1 MINQFI
7 GFINLIKIIF
17 LLFKEYPKKF
27 LFLIFIFLTL
37 LASFV
42 EIASIASIIPLI
54 DFLIDNN
61 KYLNNEYIVL
71 FIKYFDLQGIE
82 IKLFFIIIFAVLIIF
97 SFIIKILLIFVQS
110 YLNFEISFFIHNK
123 VIKRILNQN
132 YKYFIHNNTSNFLA
146 ITENVEAL
154 RNVVFSLL
162 LLFMSSTIAASIIFL
177 LLTVNF
183 INTLILFFIMITVYF
198 LMYYFTFKKLNSIAF
213 LQSKII
219 NKKFS
224 VFLELTQ
231 NIKEII
237 LRNLHNYVF
246 YKQYEIMLSLR
257 DSRISAERYTAV
269 SNYTATL
276 FLSLLIIMALLY
288 FVSTKVSL
296 VANSAL
302 IVFYIISIQR
312 LLPHLQNI
320 YACLTKGI
328 KNVQYL
334 ILKVLDV
341 LNLPDKKNIK
351 GDILEK
357 DKIIINS
364 EISIKNLTFSHNR
377 KVKNNIIEKAS
388 MILKKGNLYGLI
400 GASGSGKT
408 TFFDV
413 FMGLLKCCNGDFYVD
428 KKKISIFNNNKWQQ
442 LISYVS
448 QNSTIAD
455 GTFLENICYG
465 ADLNNINKRHLLE
478 CARNAECLE
487 FINSRKHRFQ
497 EYIGEGGVKI
507 SGGQRQRLLIARA
520 LYINRPILLL
530 DEATNALDKRTEI
543 KIFRNLTKLKVNKI
557 IIAIAHN
564 TNIQDFFDTI
574 YKIYNKKIIIK

>member
-7 GFINLIKIIF
+7 GFINLIKIIL
-17 LLFKEYPKKF
+17 LLFKEYPRKF

-97 SFIIKILLIFVQS
+97 SFIIKTLLIFVQS

-132 YKYFIHNNTSNFLA
+132 YKYFIDNNTSNFLA

-177 LLTVNF
+177 LITVNF
-183 INTLILFFIMITVYF
+183 INSLILFFIMCAVYF
-198 LMYYFTFKKLNSIAF
+198 LMYYFTFKKLNNIAF
-213 LQSKII
+213 LQSKIV

-246 YKQYEIMLSLR
+246 DKQYEIMLFLR
-257 DSRISAERYTAV
+257 NSRISAERYTAV
-269 SNYTATL
+269 PTYMATL
-276 FLSLLIIMALLY
+276 FLSLLIIMALY
-288 FVSTKVSL
+288 FLSTKGSL

-302 IVFYIISIQR
+302 IVFYIISLQR

-320 YACLTKGI
+320 YVCFTKGI
-328 KNVQYL
+328 KNAQYV
-334 ILKVLDV
+334 ILNVLDV
-341 LNLPDKKNIK
+341 LNLPDKTNIK
-351 GDILEK
+351 GVILEK

-377 KVKNNIIEKAS
+377 KGKNNIIEKAS

-413 FMGLLKCCNGDFYVD
+413 FMGLLKSCNGDFYVD
-428 KKKISIFNNNKWQQ
+428 KKKISIFNDNKWQQ

-448 QNSTIAD
+448 QNSIIAD

-465 ADLNNINKRHLLE
+465 TDLNNINKQHLLE

-520 LYINRPILLL
+520 LYVNRPILLL

-543 KIFRNLTKLKVNKI
+543 KIFRNLTKLKFNKI

-564 TNIQDFFDTI
+564 DNIQDFFDTV
-574 YKIYNKKIIIK
+574 YKIDNKKIIIN